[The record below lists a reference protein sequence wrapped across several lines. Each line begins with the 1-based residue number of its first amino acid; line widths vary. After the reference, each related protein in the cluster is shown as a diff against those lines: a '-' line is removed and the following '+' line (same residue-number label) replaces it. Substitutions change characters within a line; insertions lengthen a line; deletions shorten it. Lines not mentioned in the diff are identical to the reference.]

1 MPIHMRMQLHQRPFY
16 AVAEF
21 VAPRYIQV
29 EEILSLEA
37 KVSDGG
43 SRESIGGW
51 GDLAA
56 SVDVGGR
63 LAKGFAESIGG
74 IG

>member
-1 MPIHMRMQLHQRPFY
+1 
-16 AVAEF
+16 
-21 VAPRYIQV
+21 V
-29 EEILSLEA
+29 EEILNLEA

-43 SRESIGGW
+43 SGESIGGW
-51 GDLAA
+51 SDLTV

-74 IG
+74 IGQ